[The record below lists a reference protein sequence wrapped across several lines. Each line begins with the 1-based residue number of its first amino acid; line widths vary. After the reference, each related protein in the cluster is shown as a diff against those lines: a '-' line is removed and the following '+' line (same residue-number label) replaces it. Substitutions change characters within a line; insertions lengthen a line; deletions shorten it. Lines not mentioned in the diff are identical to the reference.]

1 MMFRAL
7 AVWLV
12 FMFAAIANGAF
23 RERALNSIFGE
34 ATGHVVSTL
43 LLCTLITVVSW
54 ASIVWLNPTTSAK
67 ATRVA
72 VLWILMTVAFEFGFG
87 HFVAGKSWATLFGDY
102 NVFRGRVWVLVLIVL
117 AEAPY
122 RSARLRGLF

>member
-1 MMFRAL
+1 MMLRAF

-23 RERALNSIFGE
+23 REGVLNSIFGQ

-43 LLCTLITVVSW
+43 LLCVLITVVSW
-54 ASIVWLNPTTSAK
+54 ASIVWLNPTTPAE
-67 ATRVA
+67 AARVA
-72 VLWILMTVAFEFGFG
+72 VLWILTTVAFEFGFG
-87 HFVAGKSWATLFGDY
+87 HFVAGKPWATLFGDY
-102 NVFRGRVWVLVLIVL
+102 NLFRGRVWVLVLIVL

-122 RSARLRGLF
+122 RTARLRGLF